1 MRCVGGTGYRSGV
14 TEVQPFRIQD
24 LLPASLLHEIYER
37 AAGVDRENVFP
48 DEDLRA
54 LKNTG
59 YLRML
64 VPTELGGGGATLL
77 RAAQAQMKLAKAS
90 PSTALAI
97 NMHLITT
104 GIARNF
110 YQRGDH
116 SLDWLLRD
124 AAAGEVFGLAISEPG
139 NDAVTFDSTVTAAAQ
154 PDGGYCFTGTK
165 IFTSLAPVWTR
176 LWVFGRDDQHDD
188 PRVVHA
194 VLRREDGGTRS
205 HDDWDTLGM
214 RGTQSH
220 TTSLEGAYAAPERVV
235 GYAPAGPNASPIVFG
250 IFANFLPLIGA
261 CYVGMGDRAVEL
273 AAEAAHRRHS
283 RVNDAPYADDPG
295 IRELIAQMGTRQLS
309 ARLQVESVCR
319 SVDEQDDLGAEWFPR
334 LTLAKYVGTRAARE
348 TATDALEVVGGSAY
362 RSGHEMGRLYRD
374 ITAGIFQPSQDRGV
388 RAGIA
393 NWILDAAAERLTVED
408 SDSQGGAAQ
417 A

>member
-1 MRCVGGTGYRSGV
+1 MSTVGGKGYGSGV
-14 TEVQPFRIQD
+14 TEVQRIHPKN
-24 LLPASLLHEIYER
+24 LLTASLLREIHDR
-37 AAGVDRENVFP
+37 AAQVDRDNVFP

-54 LKNTG
+54 LQEIG

-64 VPTELGGGGATLL
+64 VPAELGGGGATLL
-77 RAAQAQMKLAKAS
+77 EAAQAQMELAKAA
-90 PSTALAI
+90 PATALAI

-110 YQRGDH
+110 YERGDH
-116 SLDWLLRD
+116 SLDWLSRE
-124 AAAGEVFGLAISEPG
+124 AAAGEIFGLAISEPG
-139 NDAVTFDSTVTAAAQ
+139 NDAVTFDSTVTAEPDA
-154 PDGGYCFTGTK
+154 DGGYRFTGTK
-165 IFTSLAPVWTR
+165 FFTSLAPVWTR
-176 LWVFGRDDQHDD
+176 LWVFGRDETHDE

-205 HDDWDTLGM
+205 HEDWDTLGM

-235 GYAPAGPNASPIVFG
+235 GFAPAGPNASPIVFN

-261 CYVGMGDRAVEL
+261 CNVGMGDRAVEI

-283 RVNDAPYADDPG
+283 RVNNASYAEDPG

-319 SVDEQDDLGAEWFPR
+319 SVDAQEDLGAEWFPR
-334 LTLAKYVGTRAARE
+334 LTLSKYVGSRAARE
-348 TATDALEVVGGSAY
+348 TAMDALEVVGGSAY
-362 RSGHEMGRLYRD
+362 RSGHELGRLYRD

-393 NWILDAAAERLTVED
+393 DWVLDAAAARLAADTDTAE
-408 SDSQGGAAQ
+408 GGRTQ

>member
-14 TEVQPFRIQD
+14 TEVQPFRIED
-24 LLPASLLHEIYER
+24 LLPASLLQQIHER
-37 AAGVDRENVFP
+37 AAGVDRKNVFP

-54 LKNTG
+54 LKDTG

-64 VPTELGGGGATLL
+64 VPSELGGGGATLL
-77 RAAQAQMKLAKAS
+77 QAAQAQMELAKAA
-90 PSTALAI
+90 PATALAV

-116 SLDWLLRD
+116 SLDWLSRE
-124 AAAGEVFGLAISEPG
+124 AAADEVFGLAISEPG
-139 NDAVTFDSTVTAAAQ
+139 NDAVTFDSTVTAAPQ

-165 IFTSLAPVWTR
+165 VFTSLAPVWTR
-176 LWVFGRDDQHDD
+176 LWVFGRDEHNED

-220 TTSLEGAYAAPERVV
+220 TTSLEQAYAAPERVV

-261 CYVGMGDRAVEL
+261 CYLGMGDRAVEL

-283 RVNDAPYADDPG
+283 RVNDAPYAADPG

-309 ARLQVESVCR
+309 ARLQIESVCR
-319 SVDEQDDLGAEWFPR
+319 SVDEQEDLGAEWFPR
-334 LTLAKYVGTRAARE
+334 LTLAKYIGTRAARE
-348 TATDALEVVGGSAY
+348 TGTEALEVVGGSAY
-362 RSGHEMGRLYRD
+362 RSGHELGRLYRD

-393 NWILDAAAERLTVED
+393 NWVLDAAAERLTTEPPTPR
-408 SDSQGGAAQ
+408 GGREQ